1 MKGKILRQC
10 KKVILENNKTERDI
24 KLSLSDKCHMKK
36 LSKKIKEE
44 GNIDGIS
51 FEEFVLLCKY
61 YKIKATIRIENG
73 YVTRF
78 YDLLQ
83 FDMYSLSHI
92 LNKCLSDIVVNND
105 ESKFPQINIVM
116 FYSHYIQ
123 DNKVILFEQFMI
135 LCKKLNIKVNIE

>member
-24 KLSLSDKCHMKK
+24 KLSLSDKCHMKT

-92 LNKCLSDIVVNND
+92 LNKCLSDVIMNDD
-105 ESKFPQINIVM
+105 ESKFPQISIVM

-123 DNKVILFEQFMI
+123 DSKVILFEQFMI

>member
-24 KLSLSDKCHMKK
+24 KLSLSDKCHLKK

-61 YKIKATIRIENG
+61 YKIKSIKLTRNSSRKRSKYRIR
-73 YVTRF
+73 
-78 YDLLQ
+78 
-83 FDMYSLSHI
+83 
-92 LNKCLSDIVVNND
+92 
-105 ESKFPQINIVM
+105 
-116 FYSHYIQ
+116 
-123 DNKVILFEQFMI
+123 
-135 LCKKLNIKVNIE
+135 

>member
-10 KKVILENNKTERDI
+10 KKVILENNRTERDI

-36 LSKKIKEE
+36 LSKKIKED

-61 YKIKATIRIENG
+61 YKIKATIKIENG

-83 FDMYSLSHI
+83 FDVYSLNHI
-92 LNKCLSDIVVNND
+92 LTKCVSDIINNND
-105 ESKFPQINIVM
+105 TDKFPQLNIVM
-116 FYSHYIQ
+116 FYSHFIQ
-123 DNKVILFEQFMI
+123 ENKIILFEQFNT
-135 LCKKLNIKVNIE
+135 LCKELNIKINIE

>member
-78 YDLLQ
+78 YDILR
-83 FDMYSLSHI
+83 FNMYSLSHI
-92 LNKCLSDIVVNND
+92 LNKCLSDVIMND
-105 ESKFPQINIVM
+105 DENKFPEISIVM

-123 DNKVILFEQFMI
+123 DNKVLLFEQFMI